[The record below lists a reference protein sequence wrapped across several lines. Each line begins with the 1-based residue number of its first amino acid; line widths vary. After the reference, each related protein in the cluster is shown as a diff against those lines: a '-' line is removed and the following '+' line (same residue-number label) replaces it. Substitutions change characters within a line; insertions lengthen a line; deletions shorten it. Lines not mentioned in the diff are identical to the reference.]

1 MSLVGPIQTSF
12 LRSHPVSVVSV
23 ENLATEPFNKDD
35 QYIRAFMSE
44 IVSVFK
50 DIAQLNPLFRD
61 QITNFS
67 INQIAS
73 NVFDEPDK
81 LADFAA
87 AVSTGEVV
95 GELQE
100 ILESLKVEERLS
112 KALMVL
118 KKELINAQL
127 QSKLSRD
134 VDSKIAKR
142 QREYY
147 LMEQLKGIKKELG
160 MESDG
165 KDKLIEKFKE
175 RAATLKMPD
184 GVRKVF
190 DEELSKLAG
199 LEPAASEANV
209 TRNYLEWLTQIPWG
223 QHSPEN
229 FSIKHAQ
236 EVLDEDHYGLKDVKD
251 RILEFLAVGKLRG
264 TVEGKI
270 ICLVGPPGVGKT
282 SIGKSI
288 SRALDR
294 QFFRF
299 SVGGLTDVAEIK
311 GHRRTY
317 VGALPGKIIQA
328 LKRVGT
334 ENPLVLIDEVDK
346 IGRGH
351 NGDPSSALLEML
363 DPEQNSS
370 FLDH

>member
-1 MSLVGPIQTSF
+1 
-12 LRSHPVSVVSV
+12 
-23 ENLATEPFNKDD
+23 
-35 QYIRAFMSE
+35 
-44 IVSVFK
+44 
-50 DIAQLNPLFRD
+50 
-61 QITNFS
+61 
-67 INQIAS
+67 
-73 NVFDEPDK
+73 
-81 LADFAA
+81 
-87 AVSTGEVV
+87 
-95 GELQE
+95 
-100 ILESLKVEERLS
+100 
-112 KALMVL
+112 KALLVL

-165 KDKLIEKFKE
+165 KDKLIEKFRE
-175 RAATLKMPD
+175 RAAQLKMP
-184 GVRKVF
+184 
-190 DEELSKLAG
+190 
-199 LEPAASEANV
+199 EAQAKPNV

-229 FSIKHAQ
+229 YNIKHAQ
-236 EVLDEDHYGLKDVKD
+236 TVLDEDHYGLKDVKD

-264 TVEGKI
+264 TVQGKI

-288 SRALDR
+288 SRALNR